1 MTTAESPGGGTGALE
16 DVDDV
21 TVQATRTGGGINGAG
36 GSYSTP
42 YDRVIA
48 ALEAAGYNYRES
60 ERRWECPVHGGH
72 ALAVNNAG
80 DGTALVLCHPCG
92 KAKTSDI
99 VEAVGLTMSDLS
111 WPSDEGGEPQP
122 GPAPEWARGPYVE
135 PGKPRAYMY
144 RDEAGELL
152 YTVFRHE
159 PKAFKQQAADGS
171 WSIKDVRR
179 VLYRLPA
186 VREAVEA
193 GRVIHLAEGEK
204 AADALH
210 ASGEVSTCN
219 SGGSAGWR
227 DELADPLKGAAEVI
241 VWQDRDDAGA
251 KWAAAV
257 TESLK
262 ARGIPYKVVQS
273 RTEGPTD
280 DAWDHLAAGW
290 RAEHAVPVEKPVD
303 PVDALLS
310 ELLDSSG
317 LDHIP
322 SPEPLIAGWLTL
334 DTLCRIN
341 GEPGA
346 GKSFTALDWAGHVG
360 TGTAWNGHAVAQGPV
375 MYLVAEGARG
385 FKKRVRA
392 WEQHHGRRMENV
404 YFLPRPVQVMSDE
417 WTVLTAACER
427 LKPSLIVVDTQSRV
441 TVGVEENS
449 NTDMGKVVDRMEAL
463 RAVTGAC
470 VLLAHHTPKGGE
482 GGRGAGVI
490 TGAINTEFMASKK
503 RNGSAVVTLENTK
516 EKDEAEGSK
525 LRFVMQVVE
534 LLGTTP
540 GEDPWAHPETSVVLV
555 PHDHE
560 DHGQEGRL
568 LPGFEDG
575 PSSHRKL
582 SEIIRAVWRDGV
594 VVKSE
599 VKQVATVA
607 KAPNVAPM
615 VPSTFYKAWGD
626 LLAEGVLEP
635 VRNDKGVASK
645 THFRVVGPETDQ

>member
-1 MTTAESPGGGTGALE
+1 MNA
-16 DVDDV
+16 
-21 TVQATRTGGGINGAG
+21 
-36 GSYSTP
+36 
-42 YDRVIA
+42 
-48 ALEAAGYNYRES
+48 
-60 ERRWECPVHGGH
+60 
-72 ALAVNNAG
+72 AG
-80 DGTALVLCHPCG
+80 DGTALVHCHHGC
-92 KAKTSDI
+92 KTQDI
-99 VEAVGLTMSDLS
+99 VGAVGLTLADLS
-111 WPSDEGGEPQP
+111 WPPDGDGEAQP
-122 GPAPEWARGPYVE
+122 GPVPEWARGPYVE
-135 PGKPRAYMY
+135 PGKPRTYSY
-144 RDEAGELL
+144 KDEAGELL

-179 VLYRLPA
+179 VLYRLQA

-193 GRVIHLAEGEK
+193 GRTVHLAEGEK
-204 AADALH
+204 AADALY

-227 DELADPLKGAAEVI
+227 DELADSLKGAAEVI

-257 TESLK
+257 TNSLE
-262 ARGIPYKVVQS
+262 ARGIPYRVVQS
-273 RTEGPTD
+273 RTEAPAD

-290 RAEHAVPVEKPVD
+290 SAEQAVPVEKPTD

-317 LDHIP
+317 LDDIP
-322 SPEPLIAGWLTL
+322 SPEPLVAGWLTL

-360 TGTAWNGHAVAQGPV
+360 TGMHWNGHAVTQGPV
-375 MYLVAEGARG
+375 VYLVAEGVRG

-417 WTVLTAACER
+417 WETLVALCAR
-427 LKPSLIVVDTQSRV
+427 VKPVLIVVDTQSRV

-449 NTDMGKVVDRMEAL
+449 NTEMGKVVDRMEAL
-463 RAVTGAC
+463 RAATGAC
-470 VLLAHHTPKGGE
+470 VLLAHHTPKGGD

-503 RNGSAVVTLENTK
+503 RNGSTVVTLENTK

-525 LRFVMQVVE
+525 LRFTMQVIE
-534 LLGTTP
+534 LDTAP
-540 GEDPWAHPETSVVLV
+540 GGDPFIPETSVVLV
-555 PHDHE
+555 PH
-560 DHGQEGRL
+560 EGDEPAPGGL
-568 LPGFEDG
+568 LPGFEEG
-575 PSSHRKL
+575 PVSHRKL
-582 SEIIRAVWRDGV
+582 AEIIRAVWRDGIV
-594 VVKSE
+594 IKSE
-599 VKQVATVA
+599 VKTVATVA
-607 KAPNVAPM
+607 KAPARAAM
-615 VPSTFYKAWGD
+615 VPSTFYGAWD
-626 LLAEGVLEP
+626 ALLASGVLEP
-635 VRNDKGVASK
+635 LRNDKGVESK
-645 THFRVVGPETDQ
+645 THFRVVTPESEQ